1 MCTHTTIGNHAS
13 MMHGANQKQTN
24 CVRADLIET
33 TTKKLSKNRLCNSK
47 NFSITMLN

>member
-33 TTKKLSKNRLCNSK
+33 TTKKNYPKTDYVILRIFLLPC
-47 NFSITMLN
+47 